1 MNMSFRGIV
10 LDVIPKKEHCLAV
23 LIIFNL
29 IPLIV
34 LFSLLWIAVLLFVSN
49 MYSLQSFVLV
59 LTSGW
64 DPCWI
69 CWEVS
74 NQAGE
79 EHWWPR
85 RYGPCF
91 PYLLKKY
98 RSFILLVLSST
109 QFYLPNLS
117 CLYKYGLFKKFFK
130 KKKKLKYIADLNVSG
145 EQCFAL
151 ACSFS
156 LMFSRLLSF
165 SALHLS
171 TWSFINV

>member
-1 MNMSFRGIV
+1 MSFRGIV

-23 LIIFNL
+23 LIIFSL

-130 KKKKLKYIADLNVSG
+130 KKKNWNI
-145 EQCFAL
+145 
-151 ACSFS
+151 
-156 LMFSRLLSF
+156 LL
-165 SALHLS
+165 
-171 TWSFINV
+171 T